1 MLTTMPRRLV
11 RLKTWSYYVK
21 LLIIHY
27 SEMKLILAQFIGFPK
42 LTESPTLTA
51 TDLTNPGIGAIIM
64 ALMSAFGL

>member
-1 MLTTMPRRLV
+1 
-11 RLKTWSYYVK
+11 
-21 LLIIHY
+21 
-27 SEMKLILAQFIGFPK
+27 MKLILAQFIGFPK